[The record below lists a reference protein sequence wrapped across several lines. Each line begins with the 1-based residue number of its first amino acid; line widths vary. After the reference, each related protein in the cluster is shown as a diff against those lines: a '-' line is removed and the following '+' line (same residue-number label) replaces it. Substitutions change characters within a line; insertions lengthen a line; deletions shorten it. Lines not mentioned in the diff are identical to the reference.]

1 MFRIGIVVLLFLSNG
16 ICDDNSVVPIC
27 SASAAVAAIAAIA
40 SAAVA
45 AAAIAAPAAIASA
58 AVAAAA
64 IAAPATPATNRR
76 TEHLLYRHLRDLHR
90 RAELPEL
97 HSIAQL
103 SVELRQQPGVRH
115 HADRAR
121 HRKAPDSNLL

>member
-1 MFRIGIVVLLFLSNG
+1 M
-16 ICDDNSVVPIC
+16 VPIC
-27 SASAAVAAIAAIA
+27 STSAAVAAIAAITA
-40 SAAVA
+40 AAVA

-76 TEHLLYRHLRDLHR
+76 TEHLLYHHIRPLHR
-90 RAELPEL
+90 RATLTEL
-97 HSIAQL
+97 HSLAQL
-103 SVELRQQPGVRH
+103 SVELRQQPGVLH
-115 HADRAR
+115 HVDRAR